1 MAHYVIVGAGR
12 VGARLARALETA
24 GHSVAVVDRDA
35 RAAETLAPGF
45 GGELVAGIGFDRDVL
60 RRAGIE
66 RAQGLAAVTTDDS
79 TNIIAAR
86 VARETFHVE
95 HVVARI
101 YDAERA
107 RVYQRL
113 GVPTVASVQWT
124 ADQVLHRLLPAG
136 AAEAEHR
143 DASGRLLLTELVP
156 HSSWQGMRLSDIER
170 AAGLRVAYLTRFG
183 EGVLPQGVERL
194 QEGDVVHGVYPVDR
208 RDAVEAALQSEAR
221 EPDQDE
227 DETEERS

>member
-12 VGARLARALETA
+12 VGSRLAGALESG
-24 GHSVAVVDRDA
+24 GHSVTMVDRDA
-35 RAAETLAPGF
+35 RAAEALPDGLEAGF
-45 GGELVAGIGFDRDVL
+45 VTGIGFDRDVL
-60 RRAGIE
+60 RQAGIE
-66 RAQGLAAVTTDDS
+66 HAQGLAAVTADDN

-113 GVPTVASVQWT
+113 GVPTVASIQWT

-136 AAEAEHR
+136 AADAEHR
-143 DASGRLLLTELVP
+143 DASGRLLITEFVP
-156 HSSWQGMRLSDIER
+156 HSSWWGRRLVDVEK
-170 AAGLRVAYLTRFG
+170 AAGVRVAYLTRFG
-183 EGVLPQGVERL
+183 EGVLPQRAERL

-208 RDAVEAALQSEAR
+208 REQVEAALQSAAR
-221 EPDQDE
+221 EPDE
-227 DETEERS
+227 DQEDVA